1 MTMIAAPL
9 LTLASPVRRA
19 LVWRGGIVL
28 TLFLCVILGAFALA
42 QSSTDVNHLT
52 RNLSPSLA
60 HPFGTDAL
68 GRDMLART
76 LAALAVSVQV
86 GLFAA
91 FISTLIAVVL
101 GLVATF
107 SPTADRIVGVLSEMA
122 LGLPHFVLILLVAF
136 AAGGGMT
143 GVIVAV
149 GLTHWPR
156 LARLL
161 RLEAQTIAAS
171 DFVAVSRA
179 LGRSRAWVARRH
191 LAPHLL
197 PQIVAGFVLIFPHA
211 VLHEAGLSFIGL
223 GIPPHLPSIG
233 VILSESYRG
242 ILAGHWWLALFPG
255 LGLVAVALSFELF
268 GETLRRAADPVEG
281 VA

>member
-1 MTMIAAPL
+1 MTMTAAPL
-9 LTLASPVRRA
+9 PALASPIRRA
-19 LVWRGGIVL
+19 LLWRGGVVAVL
-28 TLFLCVILGAFALA
+28 FGCVILGGLALNG
-42 QSSTDVNHLT
+42 TEVNHLT

-91 FISTLIAVVL
+91 FISTLIAVAL
-101 GLVATF
+101 GLAATF
-107 SPTADRIVGVLSEMA
+107 STTADRIVGVLSEMA
-122 LGLPHFVLILLVAF
+122 LGLPHFVLVLLVAY
-136 AAGGGMT
+136 AAGGGMA

-171 DFVAVSRA
+171 DFVAASRA
-179 LGRSRAWVARRH
+179 LGRSRVWVARRH

-197 PQIVAGFVLIFPHA
+197 PQIVAGFVLTFPHA

-233 VILSESYRG
+233 VILSESFRG
-242 ILAGHWWLALFPG
+242 ILAGQWWLALFPG
-255 LGLVAVALSFELF
+255 LGLVAVALAFELF
-268 GETLRRAADPVEG
+268 GETLRRAADPTEG
-281 VA
+281 AA

>member
-1 MTMIAAPL
+1 MTAAPL
-9 LTLASPVRRA
+9 PALASPVRRA

-28 TLFLCVILGAFALA
+28 TLFLCVLLGALALA

-91 FISTLIAVVL
+91 FISTMIAVAL
-101 GLVATF
+101 GLIATF
-107 SPTADRIVGVLSEMA
+107 STTADRIVGVASEMA
-122 LGLPHFVLILLVAF
+122 LGLPHFVLILLVAY

-161 RLEAQTIAAS
+161 RLEAQTIATS

-179 LGRSRAWVARRH
+179 LGRSRVWVARRH

-233 VILSESYRG
+233 VILSESFRG

-255 LGLVAVALSFELF
+255 MGLVAVALSFEMF
-268 GETLRRAADPVEG
+268 GETLRRAADPTEG